1 MSNPYKIR
9 WLIRRDMERVLEI
22 ESEEQIDRFD
32 EEQFLAHLRMRN
44 CIPMVCTDAGI
55 DNQVFGYMLYELHE
69 GFVRVIKFRVAESD
83 SGNGYGS
90 GMVLTLIVR
99 LVQQHR
105 TAIKMEVYERRDDF
119 LMFLKSQGFKAVG
132 ISGDHI
138 EMEYSICEPKQEFVN
153 RISQHMEGDAQ
164 C

>member
-1 MSNPYKIR
+1 MK
-9 WLIRRDMERVLEI
+9 
-22 ESEEQIDRFD
+22 
-32 EEQFLAHLRMRN
+32 A
-44 CIPMVCTDAGI
+44 
-55 DNQVFGYMLYELHE
+55 
-69 GFVRVIKFRVAESD
+69 FVRVIKFRVVESD

-90 GMVLTLIVR
+90 GMTLR
-99 LVQQHR
+99 LIDKLSQQRR

-138 EMEYSICEPKQEFVN
+138 EMEYSNCEPEHEFTN